1 MHDDELLRSLQ
12 PKRKRAIE
20 MKLNASLMKISRSQ
34 PDDDVCA
41 VGHTVEAQFEN
52 MDGFRQAG
60 AERFICRLRRNPSSF
75 SPRNE
80 IQTDF
85 IHAQRWHA
93 LAQAGS
99 RIAVS
104 NERLVNLLVHNCQ
117 GRPICCYSPHVFSKK
132 KKGAALPRSQLS
144 TSNITSSMIGA
155 PRGKL
160 ATPITDRTDILPTP
174 NTSRRSSDAASATIG
189 WL

>member
-1 MHDDELLRSLQ
+1 MSALWGIPSKPSSRIWIASARPALNVSFVDCAGTRARS
-12 PKRKRAIE
+12 PHE
-20 MKLNASLMKISRSQ
+20 MKSRQ
-34 PDDDVCA
+34 
-41 VGHTVEAQFEN
+41 
-52 MDGFRQAG
+52 
-60 AERFICRLRRNPSSF
+60 I
-75 SPRNE
+75 
-80 IQTDF
+80 F
-85 IHAQRWHA
+85 IHAQRWQA
-93 LAQAGS
+93 LTQAGS

-160 ATPITDRTDILPTP
+160 ATPITDRTDILPPP
-174 NTSRRSSDAASATIG
+174 NTSRKSSDTASAMIG
-189 WL
+189 WLTSASPDVAR